1 MSFMHHLAN
10 TECLQHTYE
19 LLNLSLSHAA
29 LVLVAGVG
37 KQSRK
42 DQIISNAS
50 AQGGPGIPP

>member
-19 LLNLSLSHAA
+19 LLSLSLSHEA
-29 LVLVAGVG
+29 LVLVAGVD

-42 DQIISNAS
+42 GQIINNES
-50 AQGGPGIPP
+50 AQGGPGISP